1 MITAYPY
8 FPRIK
13 FIESGTSINS
23 SLLKDGPGMPSQSR
37 DSGGSRVGVGVKR
50 SVGEVKPDDY

>member
-1 MITAYPY
+1 MIDNSLSL

-37 DSGGSRVGVGVKR
+37 DSGGSRWV
-50 SVGEVKPDDY
+50 